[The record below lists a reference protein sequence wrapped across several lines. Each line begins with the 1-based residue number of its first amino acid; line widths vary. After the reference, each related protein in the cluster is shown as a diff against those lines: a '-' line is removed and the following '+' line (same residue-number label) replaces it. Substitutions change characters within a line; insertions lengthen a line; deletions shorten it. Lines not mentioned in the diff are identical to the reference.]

1 MGGRG
6 ATRRTIAA
14 LVLGWA
20 ALPLFTS
27 SAVADPTFLPP
38 PLTIEGLQPVDFQN
52 VWAGVN
58 MSVSRS
64 DPLRAGILSIKGTG
78 NSEVILTFQVPSMLQ
93 GPGGALMPIVF
104 GPDDAGF
111 ATVNDP
117 TQANGFNPL
126 GPYIDNLHGAKAFVF
141 LGGTVLPLLGQTA
154 GAYQAPVTM
163 TVVYT
168 GN

>member
-6 ATRRTIAA
+6 AIRTIAA
-14 LVLGWA
+14 LALGWA
-20 ALPLFTS
+20 ALPLITS
-27 SAVADPTFLPP
+27 SAVAEATFLPP
-38 PLTIEGLQPVDFQN
+38 PPLTIDGLQPVDFQN

-78 NSEVILTFQVPSMLQ
+78 NREIIVSFLLPSFLM

-126 GPYIDNLHGAKAFVF
+126 GPHIDNLHGAKGFVF
-141 LGGTVLPLLGQTA
+141 LGGTVLPLLGQAA